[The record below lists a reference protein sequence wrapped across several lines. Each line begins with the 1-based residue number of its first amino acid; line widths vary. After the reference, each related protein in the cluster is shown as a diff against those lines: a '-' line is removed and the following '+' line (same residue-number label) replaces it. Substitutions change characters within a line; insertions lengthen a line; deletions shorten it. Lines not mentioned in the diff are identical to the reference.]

1 MRKKKREDICEVLCV
16 QDPPPPLSLSLLVYR
31 NENLQCSTWIK
42 ESGIAIKKAA
52 TLKSFYWNAARLF
65 VVCRQMKREVK
76 KKERKEKTYPGK
88 KNGED

>member
-1 MRKKKREDICEVLCV
+1 MRYSVYRI
-16 QDPPPPLSLSLLVYR
+16 PPPLSLSLLVYR

>member
-1 MRKKKREDICEVLCV
+1 MRYSVYRI
-16 QDPPPPLSLSLLVYR
+16 PPPLSLSLLVYR

-76 KKERKEKTYPGK
+76 RKKEKKKHTLGK
-88 KNGED
+88 KMGRIK